1 MPNLPF
7 HGSTVG
13 VAVNTKNALDQTA
26 NVGIDNWSVSVEGE
40 TEDGSRGVSADSR
53 QRNELLKRVWQ
64 FPIKLVDNISGNPTQ
79 SFRSEI
85 VTERSPEFLY
95 LFQRSCG

>member
-40 TEDGSRGVSADSR
+40 TEMAPVVYRPIPGSAMSFSNVFGS
-53 QRNELLKRVWQ
+53 
-64 FPIKLVDNISGNPTQ
+64 FPSSSLTTYLAIRRSLSGRKL
-79 SFRSEI
+79 
-85 VTERSPEFLY
+85 
-95 LFQRSCG
+95 